1 MLIEINDGILTT
13 PDNKQLLSHIAFRID
28 SGDLVHVYGPNGC
41 GKSSLFKA
49 ILGIES
55 VKVSKLSK
63 KNFSYFYLPQM
74 ENKEFLLPLQLIDI
88 SKNSEL
94 VGEEKSFL
102 RWNLASGGERKKT
115 LISRAMEAD
124 CDLYLLD
131 EPYNHLDSESIVKV
145 NSKISKLIERKKTVI
160 IIGHQKPIFQN
171 EMTVKELDIAKWS

>member
-1 MLIEINDGILTT
+1 M
-13 PDNKQLLSHIAFRID
+13 
-28 SGDLVHVYGPNGC
+28 
-41 GKSSLFKA
+41 
-49 ILGIES
+49 
-55 VKVSKLSK
+55 
-63 KNFSYFYLPQM
+63 
-74 ENKEFLLPLQLIDI
+74 LPLQLIDI